1 MTFRSLLCVQSPSRA
16 LALGLCALQFSA
28 WPVAV
33 QAQQVYRCPGNLYTD
48 ALSQREA
55 AEKGCKTLEG
65 APVTIIQ
72 ATPRP
77 APRPATASGGGSE
90 RPPASD
96 DAKAKDADARR
107 ILEAELR
114 KEEEALASLRKEFN
128 NGEPERR
135 GDERNAQKY
144 LDRIK
149 EMKDAIT
156 RKEAD
161 IASIKRELAKL
172 SGTPSAGANK

>member
-1 MTFRSLLCVQSPSRA
+1 MRSPQPIRLASQA
-16 LALGLCALQFSA
+16 LAAWLCFAA
-28 WPVAV
+28 GAA

-72 ATPRP
+72 AAPRP
-77 APRPATASGGGSE
+77 APRSPTATGGGSE

-96 DAKAKDADARR
+96 DAKAKEADARR

-114 KEEEALASLRKEFN
+114 KEEDVLATLRKEFN

-149 EMKDAIT
+149 DMKDAIT

-172 SGTPSAGANK
+172 SGGAGGNASGGSAR